1 MLAAGLLQNCIGY
14 SAGAEVAIHA
24 MAQIL
29 DDDRTDEILLVDASN
44 IQITCP
50 EISMYII
57 NMYRSPSRLF
67 TCGGVEILSPWGGG
81 TPTYVLLIGMCHC
94 EGYGFQAVY
103 SRIGYIN
110 QSVWVS
116 FFRKLISWWKILS
129 RLGKQLL

>member
-57 NMYRSPSRLF
+57 NTYRSPSRLF
-67 TCGGVEILSPWGGG
+67 TCGGVEILSPWGGGGG

-103 SRIGYIN
+103 YRLYKSE
-110 QSVWVS
+110 
-116 FFRKLISWWKILS
+116 
-129 RLGKQLL
+129 RLGIIFQETDQLVEDFI

>member
-57 NMYRSPSRLF
+57 NTYRSPSRLF
-67 TCGGVEILSPWGGG
+67 TCGGVEILSPGGG
-81 TPTYVLLIGMCHC
+81 GGHSHICATDRYVPL
-94 EGYGFQAVY
+94 
-103 SRIGYIN
+103 
-110 QSVWVS
+110 
-116 FFRKLISWWKILS
+116 
-129 RLGKQLL
+129 